1 MDIILREVA
10 EDIINKVEVAQDI
23 IMVRLHPLTV
33 EIPTVKMDESL
44 QEDLLIHQ
52 QKILKQLIHPV
63 RHQYHLLEQK
73 VQALPLV
80 GNC

>member
-1 MDIILREVA
+1 MDIILQEVA
-10 EDIINKVEVAQDI
+10 EDITNKVEVAQDT
-23 IMVRLHPLTV
+23 IMVRLHPLVV
-33 EIPTVKMDESL
+33 EIPTVKMDEFL
-44 QEDLLIHQ
+44 QDLLIHQ

-80 GNC
+80 GNY